1 MLITELNKKLFTL
14 KYTNIKNYLVVGE
27 KTCIKMSQSKDT
39 VEFIKKRKRNDKK
52 DGQDQVLSFQELK
65 SHFDKNLRL
74 LITEL
79 L

>member
-1 MLITELNKKLFTL
+1 
-14 KYTNIKNYLVVGE
+14 
-27 KTCIKMSQSKDT
+27 MSQSKDT

-52 DGQDQVLSFQELK
+52 DGQDQVLSFQKLK

>member
-1 MLITELNKKLFTL
+1 M
-14 KYTNIKNYLVVGE
+14 GE

-52 DGQDQVLSFQELK
+52 DGQEQVLSFQELK

-74 LITEL
+74 LITKL